1 MLCGALSGDGDRAE
15 FLWGKIRAR
24 IGTVTNFSPNVV
36 VLERTPQPILFV
48 TVFRLIAGGMDE
60 HRF

>member
-1 MLCGALSGDGDRAE
+1 MRVGID
-15 FLWGKIRAR
+15 
-24 IGTVTNFSPNVV
+24 TVTNFSPNVV

-60 HRF
+60 HRFESGSCPPPEPEI